1 MFPLALTVCGKL
13 PREEVV
19 AGHAQLIT
27 DLLLS
32 RLEALKPWKVARHLE
47 EAYNPPIIVNAL
59 CYFPPVM
66 KSERH
71 KPFFP
76 LLCEFQATT
85 FKSQYR
91 IV

>member
-27 DLLLS
+27 HLLS

-59 CYFPPVM
+59 CDFPPVM

-76 LLCEFQATT
+76 LLREFQATT
-85 FKSQYR
+85 FKSQYC